1 MHTVTNIISLFEHL
15 EDGSILIVVTY
26 FIISCAMSGIL
37 LFASYI
43 ANSYLLVNNS
53 EKLSGYECGF
63 DPFNDARDT
72 FYIKFYLISILFIIF
87 DIEIIYFFPWV
98 ISMNNISIVSFYT
111 MTCFFIF
118 LIIGFWYEWQKNVLD
133 FD

>member
-1 MHTVTNIISLFEHL
+1 MHIVTNILPLFEYL
-15 EDGSILIVVTY
+15 ADSSALIVISY
-26 FIISCAMSGIL
+26 FVISFAISSVL
-37 LFASYI
+37 LFSSYV

-72 FYIKFYLISILFIIF
+72 FYIKFYLVSILFIIF

-98 ISMNNISIVSFYT
+98 ISITNISIVSFYT
-111 MTCFFIF
+111 MTYFFIF

>member
-1 MHTVTNIISLFEHL
+1 MNNVANILCLFEHFK
-15 EDGSILIVVTY
+15 DTSAWTVIVYFVISGSI
-26 FIISCAMSGIL
+26 SCVL

-53 EKLSGYECGF
+53 EKFSGYECGF

-72 FYIKFYLISILFIIF
+72 FYIKFYLVAILFIIF

-98 ISMNNISIVSFYT
+98 TSISNISITSFYT
-111 MTCFFIF
+111 MTCFFLF
-118 LIIGFWYEWQKNVLD
+118 LIVGFWYEWQKNVLD

>member
-1 MHTVTNIISLFEHL
+1 MSIITNLISLFEYL
-15 EDGSILIVVTY
+15 LSSSAFIVIVY
-26 FIISCAMSGIL
+26 FFISGAISGIL

-43 ANSYLLVNNS
+43 INSYLLVNNS
-53 EKLSGYECGF
+53 EKFSGYECGF

-98 ISMNNISIVSFYT
+98 ISITTISIISFYT
-111 MTCFFIF
+111 MTFFFIF
-118 LIIGFWYEWQKNVLD
+118 LIVGFWYEWQKNVLD

>member
-1 MHTVTNIISLFEHL
+1 MDYTINALLCTIYSFDVNSVYVLLYFLFSIS
-15 EDGSILIVVTY
+15 
-26 FIISCAMSGIL
+26 ISSLL
-37 LFASYI
+37 LFISYFV
-43 ANSYLLVNNS
+43 NSYLPVVNS

-72 FYIKFYLISILFIIF
+72 FYIKFYLVSILFIIF

-98 ISMNNISIVSFYT
+98 ISFHSFSIISFYT
-111 MTCFFIF
+111 MTFFFVF
-118 LIIGFWYEWQKNVLD
+118 LITGFWYEWKKSVLD

>member
-1 MHTVTNIISLFEHL
+1 MSIVTNILSLFEYL
-15 EDGSILIVVTY
+15 LDSSITVVIAY
-26 FIISCAMSGIL
+26 FIISGAISGIL

-43 ANSYLLVNNS
+43 INSHLLVNNS
-53 EKLSGYECGF
+53 EKFSGYECGF

-72 FYIKFYLISILFIIF
+72 FYIKFYLISILFIVF

-98 ISMNNISIVSFYT
+98 VSITTISIISFYT
-111 MTCFFIF
+111 MTFFFVF
-118 LIIGFWYEWQKNVLD
+118 LIVGFWYEWQKNVLD